1 MPKFISNT
9 SCLIVLDNIDM
20 LFILKELYGSIIITQ
35 EVSEEFGK
43 AVPKWIDIREVKDK
57 KYLKLMENF
66 VDLGEASTIALALEI
81 DDNVAI
87 LDDLKARKLANK
99 LNMKITGT
107 LGVIINARKK
117 NIISSTNEV
126 LDKLKNT
133 GFRISK
139 ELEKELLK
147 YDM

>member
-1 MPKFISNT
+1 
-9 SCLIVLDNIDM
+9 M
-20 LFILKELYGSIIITQ
+20 LFILKELYDSIIITK

-43 AVPKWIDIREVKDK
+43 AVPEWIEVRKVKDK

-81 DDNVAI
+81 EDNVVI
-87 LDDLKARKLANK
+87 LDDLKARKLAKK
-99 LNMKITGT
+99 LNMKMTGT
-107 LGVIINARKK
+107 LGVIINAKK
-117 NIISSTNEV
+117 RNIISSTKEV

-139 ELEKELLK
+139 ELENELLK

>member
-1 MPKFISNT
+1 
-9 SCLIVLDNIDM
+9 
-20 LFILKELYGSIIITQ
+20 
-35 EVSEEFGK
+35 
-43 AVPKWIDIREVKDK
+43 
-57 KYLKLMENF
+57 MESF

-81 DDNVAI
+81 DNSIAI
-87 LDDLKARKLANK
+87 LDDLKARKLAKK
-99 LNMKITGT
+99 LNMKMTGT
-107 LGVIINARKK
+107 LGVIINAKK
-117 NIISSTNEV
+117 RNIISSTNEV

>member
-1 MPKFISNT
+1 
-9 SCLIVLDNIDM
+9 M

-43 AVPKWIDIREVKDK
+43 AIPEWIDIREVKDK

-81 DDNVAI
+81 NDNVVI

-99 LNMKITGT
+99 LNMKMTGT
-107 LGVIINARKK
+107 LGVIINAKK
-117 NIISSTNEV
+117 RNIISSIKEV
-126 LDKLKNT
+126 LDKLKNA

>member
-1 MPKFISNT
+1 MPKYISNT
-9 SCLIVLDNIDM
+9 SCLIVLDNIDT
-20 LFILKELYGSIIITQ
+20 LFILKELYDSIIITK

-43 AVPKWIDIREVKDK
+43 AAPGWIDVREVKDK
-57 KYLKLMENF
+57 KYLKLMKNF

-81 DDNVAI
+81 EDNVVI
-87 LDDLKARKLANK
+87 LDDLKARKLAKK
-99 LNMKITGT
+99 LNMKMTGT
-107 LGVIINARKK
+107 LGVIINAKK
-117 NIISSTNEV
+117 RNIISSTKEV

-133 GFRISK
+133 GFRISN

>member
-20 LFILKELYGSIIITQ
+20 LFILKELYDSIIITK

-43 AVPKWIDIREVKDK
+43 AVPEWIEVRKVKDK

-81 DDNVAI
+81 EDNVVI
-87 LDDLKARKLANK
+87 LDDLKARKLAKK
-99 LNMKITGT
+99 LNMKMTGT
-107 LGVIINARKK
+107 LGVIINAKK
-117 NIISSTNEV
+117 RNIISSTKEV

-139 ELEKELLK
+139 ELENELLK